1 MAMLD
6 VGLELDIAAREL
18 EPEGIC
24 AVEVVESYGGGTS
37 TLLEISTDDMPLY
50 DGATKLL
57 ETEAAIDVLDIGVI
71 LELPPLQVP
80 NMGSQLPGAQY
91 SAVEPQ

>member
-6 VGLELDIAAREL
+6 VELELDMAAREL

-37 TLLEISTDDMPLY
+37 TLLEISIDDMPL
-50 DGATKLL
+50 DDEAIMPL
-57 ETEAAIDVLDIGVI
+57 ETEAGIDMLDIGVV
-71 LELPPLQVP
+71 LELPPSQVP
-80 NMGSQLPGAQY
+80 NIGSQLPGAQY